1 MNTLLLRFVSVAML
15 VAAVGPQLL
24 LGAGPEL
31 PPSVSWIW
39 DDPLAAQSQP
49 SDDPRYFRGVIELAA
64 QPKSAE
70 FFVTVDNRYVAYVNG
85 RKLGGDS
92 NWNSIDRY
100 DVGKDLVAGKNV
112 LAIEAQNGGGS
123 AGAIAWL
130 RTTDDNGQ
138 SSFVGTD
145 ARWKVSRSVES
156 DWKSAK
162 FDDGAWRK
170 ADVLGGSGIGPW
182 NLGGGSGGV
191 AVSPRTPDVNISDP
205 TIKEYRSAEEERE
218 KFDLPHGFKL
228 ELVAAEPLVNNP
240 VCMTFDE
247 QGRLYVSESHTYR
260 YGPKGSPVPTPT
272 NPIVRLDPTPDGKG
286 LRRTVVAEGFDDPV
300 MGMAI
305 RGNQL
310 WAAANNLL
318 FRFDLTEAGPAENKM
333 LLLEDKNKA
342 WNPFGM
348 FVLEWGPDDLLYM
361 SVGNHVIDI
370 AGADDTAVR
379 PGKTTGVVM
388 RMRPDGTKL
397 ESLTHGLRVPYSFEF
412 DPFGQLWLLSN
423 GEGNP
428 NRFVRVIQGVDYHC
442 YTRGDVGN
450 EWLAGKHPLAP
461 PCFEL
466 PRGACTQL
474 LRYFGAAY
482 PAEFQGNL
490 FLDNWGAHGFGG
502 PNRTIFRYVLDERNN
517 VVDKQSWLV
526 CRDPHFRCSHL
537 LLDREG
543 NLLIADW
550 YGRDDESDATGRIWR
565 VRYEGD
571 AKPAAP
577 LSVALATSPTS
588 NVAALSQTAQTA
600 APLAAADA
608 LWKLTRVGT
617 TEAQAALAAG
627 MKHTDWRVR
636 RLALNL
642 VQRRELFASASA
654 TNVDT
659 NAIATAALHDADPAV
674 RLQAATMLGDEAV
687 RRTALLDAL
696 KSGVAA
702 DAYLRYSAAW
712 QLAKVADVSA
722 LRTLV
727 HADDANLRLAGL
739 IAVDV
744 ACYESLATKDAALT
758 VLSELIADPAPG
770 DWDLP
775 LTVAR
780 LTKDPQLS
788 VALEKLGAREDVPA
802 DVTAQTILALRAQ
815 GGAAAARLGKAAARR
830 FLTAVESG
838 KVQVAQPGEQL
849 LLLELLAA
857 EEPTGFALRT
867 VQSRLTDRNGSL
879 REKAHAVAR
888 GYGPKAATLVPLL
901 VARILDANPQ
911 TSLEERLQHVATLAA
926 VDAQPDAA
934 EWTRLLLDSDPAVS
948 RDLLRSWRTFEGNGA
963 MTTALASAAP
973 QVAAR
978 KGDWD
983 DELRAVLTHLK
994 AADAL
999 ASLKLSAAE
1008 YTTTDEASLRSH
1020 LLATKPDARGPLLGR
1035 RVFERAGCVKCHT
1048 TVNENALRA
1057 PSLQGIGKAQKIDYL
1072 VESIFEPSKVI
1083 KTGFEIETL
1092 VTVDGQTLQGL
1103 VKEERGKLRVITV
1116 DRDLTLEKKDVE
1128 AREVQKKSLMPD
1140 GLFKGL
1146 SPAELRDLL
1155 SYLQS
1160 LK

>member
-1 MNTLLLRFVSVAML
+1 MKSLLTRLAL
-15 VAAVGPQLL
+15 AAFFAFAV
-24 LGAGPEL
+24 EL
-31 PPSVSWIW
+31 PRLRSAEIDGPANVAWIW
-39 DDPLAAQSQP
+39 DDPLAAQSQQ
-49 SDDPRYFRGVIELAA
+49 SDEPRYFRGTFELTA
-64 QPKSAE
+64 PSKTAE
-70 FFVTVDNRYVAYVNG
+70 LSVTVDNHYVAYVNG
-85 RKLGGDS
+85 QRLGGDG
-92 NWNSIDRY
+92 NWNSVDRY
-100 DVGKDLVAGKNV
+100 DVAKHLVAGKNV
-112 LAIEAQNGGGS
+112 VAIEARNGGGS

-130 RTTDDNGQ
+130 RMVDAQGKTA
-138 SSFVGTD
+138 FVVTD
-145 ARWKVSRSVES
+145 AKWKVSRLSVP
-156 DWKSAK
+156 DWQSTA
-162 FDDGAWRK
+162 FDDRSWRA
-170 ADVLGGSGIGPW
+170 ADVLGGVGIGPW
-182 NLGGGSGGV
+182 NLGGGANAV

-205 TIKEYRSAEEERE
+205 SIKEYRSADEERE
-218 KFDLPHGFKL
+218 KFDLPPGFKL
-228 ELVAAEPLVNNP
+228 ELVAAEPLVSNP

-247 QGRLYVSESHTYR
+247 QGRMYVSESHTYR

-286 LRRTVVAEGFDDPV
+286 LRRTVVAEGFEDPV

-318 FRFDLTEAGPAENKM
+318 FRFDLTEAGPAENKT

-348 FVLEWGPDDLLYM
+348 FVLEWGPDGLLYM

-370 AGADDTAVR
+370 AGRDGTAVR

-428 NRFVRVIQGVDYHC
+428 NRFVRTIQGVDYHC

-450 EWLAGKHPLAP
+450 DWLAGKHPLAP

-517 VVDKQSWLV
+517 VVDKQSWLI

-571 AKPAAP
+571 AKPAA
-577 LSVALATSPTS
+577 
-588 NVAALSQTAQTA
+588 AAKPQPTA
-600 APLAAADA
+600 ADVPTLAKAAHAGDSLAAAEA
-608 LWKLTRVGT
+608 LWGLTRIGT
-617 TEAQAALAAG
+617 NDAQAALAAG
-627 MKHTDWRVR
+627 LKHGDWRIR
-636 RLALNL
+636 RLAIDLL
-642 VQRRELFASASA
+642 RRRELFPSASA
-654 TNVDT
+654 GGVDT
-659 NAIATAALHDADPAV
+659 NAIASAALQDTDPAV
-674 RLQAATMLGDEAV
+674 RLEATTLV
-687 RRTALLDAL
+687 RDDLARRAALLDVLA
-696 KSGVAA
+696 SGAAA
-702 DAYLRYSAAW
+702 DVHLRYAAAW
-712 QLAKVADVSA
+712 QLAKVADLDA
-722 LRTLV
+722 LRKLTRS
-727 HADDANLRLAGL
+727 DDANLRLAGL
-739 IAVDV
+739 IAIDV
-744 ACYESLATKDAALT
+744 ACYESLATKDAALA
-758 VLSELIADPAPG
+758 VLSELLADPIPS
-770 DWDLP
+770 DWALP
-775 LTVAR
+775 LTLAR
-780 LTKDPQLS
+780 LNKAPALAT
-788 VALEKLGAREDVPA
+788 ALEKLGAREDVPA

-815 GGAAAARLGKAAARR
+815 GGADSARLGKAASRR
-830 FLTAVESG
+830 FLSAVESG
-838 KVQVAQPGEQL
+838 KVQVTQPSEQM
-849 LLLELLAA
+849 LLLELLAS
-857 EEPTGFALRT
+857 EEPNGFALRT

-888 GYGPKAATLVPLL
+888 AYGTKASQLVPLL
-901 VARILDANPQ
+901 RSRILDASPQ
-911 TSLEERLQHVATLAA
+911 IAIDERLQHVATLAA
-926 VDAQPDAA
+926 VDAEPDAA
-934 EWTRLLLDSDPAVS
+934 EWTRLLLESQPPVS
-948 RDLLRSWRTFEGNGA
+948 RDVLRSWRTFIGNPA
-963 MTTALASAAP
+963 LTAALATAAP

-978 KGDWD
+978 TGDWG

-994 AADAL
+994 ATDAL
-999 ASLKLSAAE
+999 ASLKLPTADYPAD
-1008 YTTTDEASLRSH
+1008 DEPALRSH
-1020 LLATKPDARGPLLGR
+1020 LLSAKADAHGPLLGR
-1035 RVFERAGCVKCHT
+1035 RVFDRAGCVKCHT

-1083 KTGFEIETL
+1083 KTGFEIESL
-1092 VTVDGQTLQGL
+1092 VTADGQTLQGL
-1103 VKEERGKLRVITV
+1103 VKEEGGKLRVITV
-1116 DRDLTLEKKDVE
+1116 DREVLLEKKDVE

>member
-1 MNTLLLRFVSVAML
+1 MTSSLIRFVSASIL
-15 VAAVGPQLL
+15 VLAVVPQLL

-31 PPSVSWIW
+31 PAAVSWIW
-39 DDPLAAQSQP
+39 DDPLAAQSQQT
-49 SDDPRYFRGVIELAA
+49 DDPRYFRGVIDLAA

-70 FFVTVDNRYVAYVNG
+70 FFVTVDNRYVAYLNG
-85 RKLGGDS
+85 RKLGGDG

-100 DVGKDLVAGKNV
+100 DVAKDLVVGKNV

-130 RTTDDNGQ
+130 RMVDAQGKT
-138 SSFVGTD
+138 SFLGTD
-145 ARWKVSRSVES
+145 ASWKVSQLARPG
-156 DWKSAK
+156 WQSAK
-162 FDDGAWRK
+162 FDDGTWHK
-170 ADVLGGSGIGPW
+170 AAVLGGIGIGPW

-218 KFDLPHGFKL
+218 KFDLPPGFKL
-228 ELVAAEPLVNNP
+228 ELVAAEPLVSNP
-240 VCMTFDE
+240 VCMTFDD
-247 QGRLYVSESHTYR
+247 QGRMYVSESHTYR

-286 LRRTVVAEGFDDPV
+286 LRRTVVAEGFEDPV

-305 RGNQL
+305 RGDQL

-318 FRFDLTEAGPAENKM
+318 FRFDLTEAGPAENKT

-370 AGADDTAVR
+370 AGVDGTAVR

-428 NRFVRVIQGVDYHC
+428 NRFVRTIQGVDYHC

-450 EWLAGKHPLAP
+450 DWLAGKHPLAP

-482 PAEFQGNL
+482 PADFQGNL

-550 YGRDDESDATGRIWR
+550 YGRDDESDTTGRIWR
-565 VRYEGD
+565 VRYEGN
-571 AKPAAP
+571 AKPAVASSFASATP
-577 LSVALATSPTS
+577 LTA
-588 NVAALSQTAQTA
+588 NVAALSQTAQA
-600 APLAAADA
+600 ATPLAAADA
-608 LWKLTRVGT
+608 LWNLTRIGT
-617 TEAQAALAAG
+617 TEAQAALVAG
-627 MKHTDWRVR
+627 TKHGDWRVR
-636 RLALNL
+636 RLALDL
-642 VQRRELFASASA
+642 LQRRDLFPSGSS
-654 TNVDT
+654 TSVDIE
-659 NAIATAALHDADPAV
+659 AVATATLHDSDPAV
-674 RLQAATMLGDEAV
+674 RLQAATMLGDDAV
-687 RRTALLDAL
+687 RRTALLDVL
-696 KSGVAA
+696 KSGAAA
-702 DAYLRYSAAW
+702 DAHLRYSAAW
-712 QLAKVADVSA
+712 QLAKVADAAA

-727 HADDANLRLAGL
+727 RSDDANLRLAGL

-744 ACYESLATKDAALT
+744 ACYESLATKDAALV
-758 VLSELIADPAPG
+758 VLSELLADPAPG

-775 LTVAR
+775 LTLAR
-780 LTKDPQLS
+780 LNKAPQLS
-788 VALEKLGAREDVPA
+788 AALEKLGAREDVPA

-830 FLTAVESG
+830 FLTAVEGG

-849 LLLELLAA
+849 LLLELLAG
-857 EEPTGFALRT
+857 EDPNGFALRT
-867 VQSRLTDRNGSL
+867 VQSRLTDRNGLL

-888 GYGPKAATLVPLL
+888 GYGSKAAALVPVLR
-901 VARILDANPQ
+901 ARILDANPQ

-926 VDAQPDAA
+926 VDAQADAA
-934 EWTRLLLDSDPAVS
+934 EWTRLLLESEPAVS
-948 RDLLRSWRTFEGNGA
+948 RDVLRSWRTFEGNGT
-963 MTTALASAAP
+963 MTAALASAAP
-973 QVAAR
+973 KVAAR
-978 KGDWD
+978 AGDWS

-994 AADAL
+994 AADAV
-999 ASLKLSAAE
+999 ASLKLPAAE
-1008 YTTTDEASLRSH
+1008 YDTADEPALRSH
-1020 LLATKPDARGPLLGR
+1020 LLSAKADAHGPLLGR

-1103 VKEERGKLRVITV
+1103 VKEEGGKLRVITV
-1116 DRDLTLEKKDVE
+1116 DRELMLEKKDIE